1 MGTLLLI
8 GDSLVKSVGKL
19 FIQALTLYAS
29 VAIGATVTVAYATRR
44 IWQAKTPRPVSPT
57 VRALN

>member
-19 FIQALTLYAS
+19 FMQALVLYATL
-29 VAIGATVTVAYATRR
+29 AIGAIVTVAYATRR
-44 IWQAKTPRPVSPT
+44 IWQAKTPRPSSPAA
-57 VRALN
+57 RASN

>member
-19 FIQALTLYAS
+19 FMQALVLYATL
-29 VAIGATVTVAYATRR
+29 AIGAIVTVAYATRR
-44 IWQAKTPRPVSPT
+44 IWQAKTPRPDPATIRTSD
-57 VRALN
+57 